1 VLCHLVYQAVR
12 RSHKPY
18 IGKLALRVGLAYNS
32 DLDRGML
39 LSQLI
44 ALRDREKKILRIGLF
59 TKRHGV
65 MRCLGCA
72 RVE

>member
-44 ALRDREKKILRIGLF
+44 ALRDREKKNYESVCSQIGMVLC
-59 TKRHGV
+59 V
-65 MRCLGCA
+65 A
-72 RVE
+72 